1 MARLVSGKQI
11 DHNTLE
17 VGSRVEV
24 LGGTIVEVQEV
35 SIEQEE
41 CKGCHFYG
49 GGGYGTGI
57 CKMWLSDREV
67 CRYCAPQ
74 YRSDHKSVIFKAV

>member
-1 MARLVSGKQI
+1 MARLISGKQI

-35 SIEQEE
+35 SIEHGE
-41 CKGCHFYG
+41 CEGCHFYSE
-49 GGGYGTGI
+49 GGYGTGT
-57 CKMWLSDREV
+57 CKMWLSDRMV

>member
-1 MARLVSGKQI
+1 MARLISGKQI

-35 SIEQEE
+35 EQEE
-41 CKGCHFYG
+41 CEGCHFYG
-49 GGGYGTGI
+49 GGYATGFCEI
-57 CKMWLSDREV
+57 LFSDGDV
-67 CRYCAPQ
+67 CRYCASKH
-74 YRSDHKSVIFKAV
+74 RSDHKSVIFKAV

>member
-1 MARLVSGKQI
+1 MARLISGKLV
-11 DHNTLE
+11 DHRTLE

-24 LGGTIVEVQEV
+24 LDGTIVEVQEV
-35 SIEQEE
+35 SIGPEE
-41 CKGCHFYG
+41 CEGCHFYNE
-49 GGGYGTGI
+49 GGYGADF
-57 CKMWLSDREV
+57 CKMWLSDLEV